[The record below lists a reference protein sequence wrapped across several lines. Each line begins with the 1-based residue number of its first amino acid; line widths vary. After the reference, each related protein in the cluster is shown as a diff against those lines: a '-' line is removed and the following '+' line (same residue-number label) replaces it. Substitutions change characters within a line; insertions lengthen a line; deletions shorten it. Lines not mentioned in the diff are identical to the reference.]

1 MADSSYKDAKV
12 IAASRN
18 FVNLVAHQETAHGT
32 KDVFVGR
39 EKQKLCNEY
48 HTIPCESHTAAWGF
62 VGRFVTGTFQTPTTF
77 FAGPDGKEIS
87 KVVGGLSGGE
97 LVKKMNEA
105 LAKVPGEKVPLP
117 VWQMARQLMTDGEI
131 AREKDDLK
139 KAVAAYAKVSK
150 LRGGSLKADA
160 EAALKKLDEEGEKRL
175 AAALAEASVDEKKK
189 ALKKVSDDFKPLPVS
204 AKAKKEL
211 DAIK

>member
-12 IAASRN
+12 IEASRN
-18 FVNLVAHQETAHGT
+18 FVNIVAHQETTHGT
-32 KDVFVGR
+32 KDVIVGR

-48 HTIPCESHTAAWGF
+48 HTIPCETHKSAWGF

-77 FAGPDGKEIS
+77 FADPSGKEIS

-105 LAKVPGEKVPLP
+105 LAKVTGEKVPLP
-117 VWQMARQLMTDGEI
+117 VWQMARQLMLDGEI
-131 AREKDDLK
+131 AREKGDLK
-139 KAVAAYAKVSK
+139 KAVEAYTKASK
-150 LRGGSLKADA
+150 LRGGTLKADA
-160 EAALKKLDEEGEKRL
+160 DAALKKLDEEGEKQL

-189 ALKKVSDDFKPLPVS
+189 ALKRISEDFKPLPVS

-211 DAIK
+211 DSTK